1 MRKILFFVSSLFFC
15 TSFVF
20 GQVIDSQDFNSLT
33 AGNVGT
39 NFTGSTAGQG
49 GYYLINGTATDYQI
63 ATIDATHANSLK
75 VTAGSG
81 YVATSDPNNHSVA
94 KLVGVNA
101 TTGNDIIKATCSFY
115 TGSANGTGSVYITL
129 FDDATTPGVIVS
141 LIYNVATKTI
151 TAGGSLTTVATGV
164 RGFFGIKTLGT
175 TYPANTWV
183 NVGMSYNMTTGAYT
197 WQTPQ
202 ELYTLSA
209 APNASYSL
217 VTGLDVGQYRTYNIN
232 ASGNTVAY
240 NWAIDDININ
250 YSNNTVLGTKEE
262 VVNTKDTIEVYPNP
276 VTDYLNIKSDSKV
289 NKIEVYDIAGRNMKS
304 KLNEDTVDVTN
315 LNSGN
320 YIISIETKEGKVS
333 KKFIKK

>member
-1 MRKILFFVSSLFFC
+1 MKKILFFTSALFSASLA
-15 TSFVF
+15 F
-20 GQVIDSQDFNSLT
+20 GQVIDSQNFNSLT

-39 NFTGSTAGQG
+39 NFTGASTGQG
-49 GYYLINGTATDYQI
+49 GYYLLNGVASDYQI
-63 ATIDATHANSLK
+63 ATIDAAHANSLK
-75 VTAGSG
+75 VTAGPS
-81 YVATSDPNNHSVA
+81 YVATSDPNNHSVV

-115 TGSANGTGSVYITL
+115 TGSANGTGQVYFTL
-129 FDDATTPGVIVS
+129 FDDASSPGVIVS

-151 TAGGSLTTVATGV
+151 TAGGSLITVATGA

-183 NVGMSYNMTTGAYT
+183 NIGMAYNMTTGAYT

-209 APNASYSL
+209 APNANYSL
-217 VTGLDVGQYRTYNIN
+217 VPGLDIGQYRTYNIN
-232 ASGNTVAY
+232 TSGNTVAY
-240 NWAIDDININ
+240 TWAIDDININ

-262 VVNTKDTIEVYPNP
+262 VLNAKDNIEVYPNP
-276 VTDYLNIKSDSKV
+276 VTDYLTIKSDSKI
-289 NKIEVYDIAGRNMKS
+289 NKVEIYDVSGRNMKS
-304 KLNEDTVDVTN
+304 NLNGDKIDVTN

-320 YIISIETKEGKVS
+320 YIINIETKEGKTS